1 MRARSKATVAVA
13 VSAALLLAGCASRSA
28 PDPMT
33 QEQLDAFSAA
43 YSASDTMTIGDAVAL
58 APGGMVGMIDVRV
71 DAGIGA
77 VEEVV
82 QGVPPEAFHDWP
94 VVGLCMYADAVPSIE
109 VAAVPPSHAQAFADG
124 PGLHLV
130 CDGPPE
136 PIDP

>member
-1 MRARSKATVAVA
+1 MTTTTLAIA
-13 VSAALLLAGCASRSA
+13 VSAALLLAGCAARPGPA
-28 PDPMT
+28 PMT
-33 QEQLDAFSAA
+33 QAQLDSFSAA
-43 YSASDTMTIGDAVAL
+43 YSASGEMTVGDAVAL

-71 DAGIGA
+71 ASGIGA

-82 QGVPPEAFHDWP
+82 LGVPPEDFHDWP

-124 PGLHLV
+124 PGLHLL

-136 PIDP
+136 PIEG